1 MESLAK
7 TLNAIKKVDI
17 GGKTYDVSAA
27 TLNDFAAYEIYL
39 KRQQVDALIAL
50 DIPKKELY
58 AEIVKINR
66 ENIDPDDLISG
77 LQTMTGI
84 RWLIWR
90 CVSKEEKDVTIEY
103 IADQMN
109 VNKIGEAIEACM
121 DMGEP
126 EEGEQSGKK

>member
-7 TLNAIKKVDI
+7 TLNAIKKVTI
-17 GGKTYDVSAA
+17 GDKTYDVSAA

-39 KRQQVDALIAL
+39 KRQQVEALMAL

-58 AEIVKINR
+58 SEIVKINR
-66 ENIDPDDLISG
+66 DNIDPDDLING

-90 CVSKEEKDVTIEY
+90 CVSKHEKDVTMEY
-103 IADQMN
+103 IADQMD
-109 VNKIGEAIEACM
+109 VNKIGEAIEAMM

-126 EEGEQSGKK
+126 DEGEQSGKK